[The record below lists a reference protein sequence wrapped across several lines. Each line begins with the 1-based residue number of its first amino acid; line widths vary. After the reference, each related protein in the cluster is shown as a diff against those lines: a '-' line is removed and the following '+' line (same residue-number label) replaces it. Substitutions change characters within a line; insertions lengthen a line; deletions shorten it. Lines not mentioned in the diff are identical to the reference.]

1 MRTHTWLL
9 AAIAGLLI
17 GHFALA
23 ADVVA
28 INANALLERAK
39 KADES
44 FIILDVRTAE
54 EFARGHVPGAINI
67 AHDKLPDRIAELM
80 GAKDKDVVLYCHSG
94 RRSAMAAELLKA
106 NGFNRLL
113 HLEGD
118 MQKWTEEKR
127 PTEK

>member
-1 MRTHTWLL
+1 MRTHTSLL
-9 AAIAGLLI
+9 AAIAGLLL

-28 INANALLERAK
+28 INANALLDRAK

-94 RRSAMAAELLKA
+94 RRAGMAADLLKA